1 MSSEVHETDPA
12 GYVYRI
18 GTEEE
23 GMQWIGRESASI
35 EQPYP
40 IDVEHIEHFA
50 EGIQDPN
57 PLYWSE
63 EFGRQTRWG
72 GRIAPWGVIVLTAE
86 HKVWRPQ
93 WMDQKPETGTFFMT
107 VPLPGNRLL
116 ATNYEIEC
124 FAPLRPGDR
133 VLKTERLESIVPK
146 TFRVG
151 VGHQVTVKA
160 FFRNQNGEL
169 CITDS
174 RTVFRYRS
182 GTGAGYEVAH

>member
-1 MSSEVHETDPA
+1 MTEEILETDPA

-23 GMQWIGRESASI
+23 GMAWVGRESASI

-40 IDVEHIEHFA
+40 IDIEHIEHFA

-63 EFGRQTRWG
+63 EFGHQTRWG
-72 GRIAPWGVIVLTAE
+72 GRIAPWGVIVLTSE
-86 HKVWRPQ
+86 HRVWRPE
-93 WMDQKPETGTFFMT
+93 WMEAQQESSTFFMT

-133 VLKTERLESIVPK
+133 VFKTELLESIVPK

-160 FFRNQNGEL
+160 FFRNHHGEL

-174 RTVFRYRS
+174 RTVFRYRF
-182 GTGAGYEVAH
+182 GTGAGYGPAG

>member
-1 MSSEVHETDPA
+1 MAEVILEQDPA

-18 GTEEE
+18 GTEAE
-23 GMQWIGRESASI
+23 GLSWVGRESEPV

-63 EFGRQTRWG
+63 EFGRQTKWG
-72 GRIAPWGVIVLTAE
+72 GRIAPWGVIVLTGE
-86 HKVWRPQ
+86 HRVWRPD
-93 WMDQKPETGTFFMT
+93 WMGKPEETTTFFMS

-133 VLKTERLESIVPK
+133 VFKSEKLMAIAPK

-160 FFRNQNGEL
+160 SFRNQRGEL
-169 CITDS
+169 CIEDS
-174 RTVFRYRS
+174 RTVFRYKF
-182 GTGAGYEVAH
+182 GTGAGYKSAD

>member
-1 MSSEVHETDPA
+1 MAEVVLEQDPA

-18 GTEEE
+18 GTEAE
-23 GMQWIGRESASI
+23 GMQWIGRESEPV
-35 EQPYP
+35 EQAYP
-40 IDVEHIEHFA
+40 VDVEHIEHFA

-72 GRIAPWGVIVLTAE
+72 GRIAPWGVIVLTGE
-86 HKVWRPQ
+86 HRVWRPE
-93 WMDQKPETGTFFMT
+93 WMGKPAETTTFFMS

-116 ATNYEIEC
+116 ATDYEIEC

-133 VLKTERLESIVPK
+133 VSKSEQLVAIVPK

-160 FFRNQNGEL
+160 FFRNQKGEL

-174 RTVFRYRS
+174 RTVFRYKF
-182 GTGAGYEVAH
+182 GTGAGYQAAG

>member
-1 MSSEVHETDPA
+1 VTDSVFETDPA

-23 GMQWIGRESASI
+23 GMQWIGRESESV
-35 EQPYP
+35 EQPWP
-40 IDVEHIEHFA
+40 IDIEHIEHFV

-63 EFGRQTRWG
+63 EYGRQTRWG

-86 HKVWRPQ
+86 HRVWRPE
-93 WMDQKPETGTFFMT
+93 WMGPPGESSTFFMS

-116 ATNYEIEC
+116 ATDYEIEC

-133 VLKTERLESIVPK
+133 VFKSERVMAVVPK

-160 FFRNQNGEL
+160 SFRNQKGDI

-174 RTVFRYRS
+174 RTVFRYRF
-182 GTGAGYEVAH
+182 GTGAGYQPAA